1 MSTTSRV
8 ALVCYG
14 ISAFVG
20 MLFGVIYLIRPR
32 FMPYHSEA
40 VQSSWTDL
48 DQNMRILILALMR
61 VSGAGLLATGIAV
74 LVLLAIPFR
83 AGEAWSFYAIPL
95 IGLCMSAG
103 SLYATIL
110 VKTRTPGSPPV
121 GLASL
126 SLVLILIGF
135 IFSVL

>member
-1 MSTTSRV
+1 MRV
-8 ALVCYG
+8 
-14 ISAFVG
+14 
-20 MLFGVIYLIRPR
+20 
-32 FMPYHSEA
+32 
-40 VQSSWTDL
+40 
-48 DQNMRILILALMR
+48 LILALMK
-61 VSGAGLLATGIAV
+61 VSGGGMLATGVAA

-95 IGLCMSAG
+95 IGLCTSAG

-110 VKTRTPGSPPV
+110 VKTRTPGSPPI

-126 SLVLILIGF
+126 SLMLIIVGF

>member
-1 MSTTSRV
+1 MSTTSLV
-8 ALVCYG
+8 SLVCYG
-14 ISAFVG
+14 LSACVG
-20 MLFGVIYLIRPR
+20 MLFGVIYLVRPQ

-48 DQNMRILILALMR
+48 DPNMRVLILALMK
-61 VSGAGLLATGIAV
+61 VSGGGMLATGVAA

-95 IGLCMSAG
+95 IGLCTSAG

-110 VKTRTPGSPPV
+110 VKTRTPGSPPI

-126 SLVLILIGF
+126 SLMLIIVGF